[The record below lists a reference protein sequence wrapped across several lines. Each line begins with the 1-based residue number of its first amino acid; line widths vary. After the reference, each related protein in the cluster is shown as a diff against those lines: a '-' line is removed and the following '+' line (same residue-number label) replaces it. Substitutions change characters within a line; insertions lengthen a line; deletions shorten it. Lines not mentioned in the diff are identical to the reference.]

1 MNYFRKQL
9 YTIKGKNKNEMN
21 MKKTILLFIITLITA
36 QFSFA
41 AVLDTLE
48 KDLEDYDYLVCF
60 VEENYASFDAIMQK
74 GYKSEYKA
82 LKK

>member
-41 AVLDTLE
+41 AVPDTLE

-60 VEENYASFDAIMQK
+60 VEENYAPFDAIMQK